1 MSSEGDDI
9 PDELLWRGDVDDGS
23 ADLFFLGDD
32 DLDDDLGG
40 GSNLVMRKG
49 TDYSIGVDNDDDPLG
64 GLKILGSI
72 HDSLED
78 EEEEEPSPRNI
89 EEEDGEED
97 FVKILE
103 DSIQRDLPKYVF
115 HLHRKSVGYM

>member
-9 PDELLWRGDVDDGS
+9 PEELLWRGDVDDGS

-72 HDSLED
+72 HDSLEEAVTMAFAIAEFED
-78 EEEEEPSPRNI
+78 NIVFSPGFASFDMFENYVQR
-89 EEEDGEED
+89 GEA
-97 FVKILE
+97 F
-103 DSIQRDLPKYVF
+103 
-115 HLHRKSVGYM
+115 RKAIDCL